1 MNITCP
7 ASFQQTVEEGTDIM
21 KLVFKATA
29 DDTELEL
36 DDDNVDRLLG
46 DTDWEQLGEDE
57 LERRYERCVTAR
69 TTIPPPA
76 FVIVS
81 NHNVCVAGTRGALMH
96 WRTKTTSRSSC
107 APCQL

>member
-46 DTDWEQLGEDE
+46 DTDWEQLDEDE

-69 TTIPPPA
+69 TTILQR
-76 FVIVS
+76 
-81 NHNVCVAGTRGALMH
+81 VCH
-96 WRTKTTSRSSC
+96 CK
-107 APCQL
+107 